1 MSSEKP
7 EDMELQGAPLPSSA
21 SLSCGVSFEVT
32 GLAVL
37 AMAYSAVL
45 SMG

>member
-1 MSSEKP
+1 VHREKP
-7 EDMELQGAPLPSSA
+7 EDMELKGAPLPSSA
-21 SLSCGVSFEVT
+21 SESCGVSSVVT
-32 GLAVL
+32 GLTVL